1 MFIILLGC
9 QHTNWII
16 AIEDERIRFAII
28 DYILQIKIDLFS
40 IYVTNMMNNS
50 NFVKMSGTT
59 QSTDY
64 NQQILQIIIEEAVNE
79 AILQITME
87 NEAAEEEFPIL
98 PTVLENII
106 IDYVFQLDRA
116 EIFQK
121 CLNKINDINYHYLE
135 MNNRLKLSRREIA
148 ISNYMET
155 ENVEYYQRNDE
166 NFLYIEHHYSFRG
179 DTTIRSTRI
188 HYGKNFTS
196 EDLGISYD

>member
-16 AIEDERIRFAII
+16 AIEYERIRFAII

-40 IYVTNMMNNS
+40 IYVINMTNNS

-64 NQQILQIIIEEAVNE
+64 NQQISQIIIEEAVNE

-87 NEAAEEEFPIL
+87 NEAAEEELPIL

-106 IDYVFQLDRA
+106 IDYVYQLYHVEDFQ
-116 EIFQK
+116 ECI
-121 CLNKINDINYHYLE
+121 NEINDINYEYYE
-135 MNNRLKLSRREIA
+135 EDGFQLSRRKIA
-148 ISNYMET
+148 IQTFYET

-166 NFLYIEHHYSFRG
+166 KFLYIDHHYEYRG
-179 DTTIRSTRI
+179 DATIRSARI
-188 HYGKNFTS
+188 HYGNDFQV
-196 EDLGISYD
+196 ENWGISYD